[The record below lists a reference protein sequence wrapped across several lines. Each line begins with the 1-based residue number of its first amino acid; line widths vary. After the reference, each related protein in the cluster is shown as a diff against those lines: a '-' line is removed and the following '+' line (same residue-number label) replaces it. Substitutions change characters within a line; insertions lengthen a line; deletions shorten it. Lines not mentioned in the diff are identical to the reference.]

1 MTQPIIVFSHGQD
14 GEPWGTK
21 IVAMAAI
28 ARDAGYQ
35 VESVDY
41 RGMADPAARVTTL
54 LAFCQVLAKTSSVAP
69 VLVGSSMGGHVATAV
84 SKQVRA
90 RGLFLLAPAFYM
102 PGFEQY
108 TPPPASCPITIVH
121 GWNDDIVPI
130 DNSIRYAREYRAR
143 LHVIDSDHRMTA
155 DIDDITQYLAQFLVQ
170 LNRDKQR
177 GARQ

>member
-21 IVAMAAI
+21 IVAMAAV

-41 RGMADPAARVTTL
+41 RGMPDPMARVDKL
-54 LAFCQVLAKTSSVAP
+54 LEFCKTLAKTSTTAP
-69 VLVGSSMGGHVATAV
+69 VLVGSSMGGHVAAAV
-84 SKQVRA
+84 SIPVNA

-102 PGFEQY
+102 QGFEQY
-108 TPPPASCPITIVH
+108 TPQPAACPVTIVH
-121 GWNDDIVPI
+121 GWNDDVVPV

-143 LHVIDSDHRMTA
+143 LHVIDSDHRLTA
-155 DIDDITQYLAQFLVQ
+155 NLSDITQYLDQFLLQ
-170 LNRDKQR
+170 LHRDK
-177 GARQ
+177 